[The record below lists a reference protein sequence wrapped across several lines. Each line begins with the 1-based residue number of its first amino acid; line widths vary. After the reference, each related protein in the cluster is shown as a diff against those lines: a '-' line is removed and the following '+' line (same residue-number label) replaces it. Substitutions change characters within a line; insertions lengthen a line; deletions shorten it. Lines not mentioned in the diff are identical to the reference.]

1 MRGPI
6 EMAKVTKDLTKIS
19 WTNWD
24 EKDILV
30 VQACEYD
37 VDEEDAGDPE
47 DAKKTIEDAKKTIKV
62 LTRVRMRGSVKFTFR
77 RVNTRG
83 KVNKHIKDIEDGKLK

>member
-47 DAKKTIEDAKKTIKV
+47 DAKKTIKV